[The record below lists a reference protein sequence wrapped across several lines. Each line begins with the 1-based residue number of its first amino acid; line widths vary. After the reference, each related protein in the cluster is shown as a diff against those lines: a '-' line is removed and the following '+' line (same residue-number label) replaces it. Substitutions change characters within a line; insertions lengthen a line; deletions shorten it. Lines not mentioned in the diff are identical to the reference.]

1 MDNKYDLNAY
11 NETPRNDAGSSC
23 CGKGSK
29 AVVSADDPL
38 NTFMQ
43 SKHVDFNEWAGM
55 WEVKLRSA
63 IRGC

>member
-1 MDNKYDLNAY
+1 MDNKHDLNVY
-11 NETPRNDAGSSC
+11 NDTPRNEGGSSC

-38 NTFMQ
+38 VTFMSQ

-55 WEVKLRSA
+55 WELTSEDA
-63 IRGC
+63 L